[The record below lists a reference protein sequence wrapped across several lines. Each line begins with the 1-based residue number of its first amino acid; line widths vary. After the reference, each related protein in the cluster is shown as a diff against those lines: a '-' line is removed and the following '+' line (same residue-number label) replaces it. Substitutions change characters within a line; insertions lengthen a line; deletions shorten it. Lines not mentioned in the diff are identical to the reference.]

1 MRDNTMGKGQQD
13 KQWQTI
19 QWPKDNRTNN
29 DRQYNGKRTTGQTMT
44 ENTMAKGQHDKQWQ
58 KIQWLKDN
66 KTNNDRQYNG

>member
-1 MRDNTMGKGQQD
+1 MTDNTMAKGQQE

-19 QWPKDNRTNN
+19 QWLKESRTNN
-29 DRQYNGKRTTGQTMT
+29 
-44 ENTMAKGQHDKQWQ
+44 EMAKGQQDKQWQ